1 MKNYCLVF
9 ISILFFSCTN
19 PNKEINV
26 VSIKSEV
33 NLTASH
39 IELSPDSVIRILK
52 NGNRN
57 FFMNKLTLRNDSV
70 RRQLTSSAQF
80 PKAVVLSCIDSR
92 IATEDIFDQGIG
104 DLAEIK
110 IAGNFVNKDIL
121 GSLEYACNVSGAK
134 VIFVMGHE
142 HCGAIKAA
150 IDHTAMGNVTSLL
163 THLKPAVDIVKT
175 NGERTSKNASFVHD
189 AAKANIQLTIE
200 KIRSESEILNK
211 MEQHHLIKIVGG
223 MYDLSSGK
231 ITFY

>member
-9 ISILFFSCTN
+9 ISVVLFSCTN
-19 PNKEINV
+19 PNKGENTA
-26 VSIKSEV
+26 SKKSED

-57 FFMNKLTLRNDSV
+57 FYTNKLTPRNDSI

-110 IAGNFVNKDIL
+110 IAGNFANKDIL

-150 IDHTAMGNVTSLL
+150 IDHTSMGNITSLL
-163 THLKPAVDIVKT
+163 NQLKPAVDMVKT
-175 NGERTSKNASFVHD
+175 QGKRTSENDSFVHD
-189 AAKANIQLTIE
+189 AAKENVLLTIE
-200 KIRSESEILNK
+200 KIRNESEILNK